1 MLAHL
6 RQTWT
11 QIGTTY
17 ELDYERFTV
26 QIEQEPMLMIFKDL
40 MYIVGLIAGFAVLI
54 ACLGLLGMATYTAES
69 RVKEVGVRKVLG
81 ASVSEI
87 VLLLSKDFLKLIA
100 VAVVLAVPLAW
111 FVNNLW
117 MQQFAFRVGLGPSVF
132 VLGVGALLVLALA
145 TIGSQ
150 ATRAALANPVDTLRY
165 E

>member
-1 MLAHL
+1 MKPTVKPTMFRFGLA
-6 RQTWT
+6 
-11 QIGTTY
+11 G
-17 ELDYERFTV
+17 
-26 QIEQEPMLMIFKDL
+26 
-40 MYIVGLIAGFAVLI
+40 
-54 ACLGLLGMATYTAES
+54 CLGLLA
-69 RVKEVGVRKVLG
+69 
-81 ASVSEI
+81 
-87 VLLLSKDFLKLIA
+87 A

>member
-1 MLAHL
+1 M
-6 RQTWT
+6 
-11 QIGTTY
+11 I
-17 ELDYERFTV
+17 
-26 QIEQEPMLMIFKDL
+26 MIFKDL